1 MNFTKSSFMGSSKQA
16 FVDPWQQWLE
26 ATCRKNGWKHKDS
39 PLVWRELV
47 DQGGKGMLL
56 GGFSEFLEHCQV
68 GRDSLQAVFDPP
80 RDVD

>member
-1 MNFTKSSFMGSSKQA
+1 MRLGKLALG
-16 FVDPWQQWLE
+16 VPLQQWLE
-26 ATCRKNGWKHKDS
+26 ATCNKNGWKHKDS

-68 GRDSLQAVFDPP
+68 GRNFLKAVL
-80 RDVD
+80 